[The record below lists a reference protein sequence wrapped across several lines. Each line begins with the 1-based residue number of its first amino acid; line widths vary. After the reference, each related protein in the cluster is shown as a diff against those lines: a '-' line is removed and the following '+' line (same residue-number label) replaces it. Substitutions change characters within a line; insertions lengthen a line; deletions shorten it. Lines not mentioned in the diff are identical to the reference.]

1 MSLNYNKNT
10 NDSYFEKKDKSKKEM
25 GHGIKQRVR
34 CQPSPPGN
42 LKPCFI
48 DAGSPNNKISQ
59 PLMCLKKILKR
70 LGLPR

>member
-25 GHGIKQRVR
+25 GHGIK
-34 CQPSPPGN
+34 